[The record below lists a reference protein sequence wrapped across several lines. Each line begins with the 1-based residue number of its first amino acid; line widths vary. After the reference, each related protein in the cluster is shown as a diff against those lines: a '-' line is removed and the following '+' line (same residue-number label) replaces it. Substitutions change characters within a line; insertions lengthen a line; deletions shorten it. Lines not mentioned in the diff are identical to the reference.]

1 MSKKSC
7 PSRRRSRARRT
18 RTDTSSQDRAER
30 IDVMTQLGVA
40 VRNPSSALL
49 GALLGGV
56 VPWFA
61 RELAHA
67 ELPAAWAAGRTGV
80 AALVV
85 AVILGCAAFS
95 MLTVYKFG
103 RAAFGDRRKAI
114 GFVLALEGVM
124 LVTQGQ
130 TSSVALA
137 LLIVINAIANGCT
150 IALGRDATARRAEA
164 DARRSATRAQ
174 NRAAARTQR
183 AENSAP
189 AAAPVAPAPAAR
201 ASAPRASRP
210 AVAPAT
216 APQVVWHP
224 RWIAEATDAEI
235 VGEGAFS

>member
-30 IDVMTQLGVA
+30 VDVMTQLGVA

-150 IALGRDATARRAEA
+150 IALGRDATMRRAEA

-183 AENSAP
+183 AEFGAQD
-189 AAAPVAPAPAAR
+189 APAPAAR
-201 ASAPRASRP
+201 PPVSRASRP
-210 AVAPAT
+210 VAAPAT

-224 RWIAEATDAEI
+224 RWVTDASDAEI
-235 VGEGAFS
+235 VDERLVLS